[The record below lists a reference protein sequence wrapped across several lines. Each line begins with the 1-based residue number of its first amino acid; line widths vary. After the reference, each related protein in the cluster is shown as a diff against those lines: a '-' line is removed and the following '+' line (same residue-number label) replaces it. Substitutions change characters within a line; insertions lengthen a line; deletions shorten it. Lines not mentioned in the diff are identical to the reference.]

1 MKQHLGITGRV
12 LMTMTDNRWAIV
24 IVAGLIV
31 LLSLNYTYYEYR
43 VEVIRGN
50 IAWDIPT
57 ANFNP
62 LKLNFNK

>member
-62 LKLNFNK
+62 LK

>member
-1 MKQHLGITGRV
+1 MKMHLGIIGRV
-12 LMTMTDNRWAIV
+12 LMNMTDNRWAMV

-43 VEVIRGN
+43 VQVLRGE

-57 ANFNP
+57 ANLNP
-62 LKLNFNK
+62 LK

>member
-43 VEVIRGN
+43 VEVIKGN

-62 LKLNFNK
+62 LK